1 MFDRLRQKRHE
12 RRQAKQRAAFEDV
25 AAARDQQVELDDR
38 RMRDLPDPLGELN
51 ESVRLGPTIG
61 GAGGP

>member
-1 MFDRLRQKRHE
+1 MFERYRQKRNE

-38 RMRDLPDPLGELN
+38 RMRELPDPLGDLN
-51 ESVRLGPTIG
+51 ETVRLGPTIG
-61 GAGGP
+61 GVGGP

>member
-1 MFDRLRQKRHE
+1 MFDRFRQKRNE

-25 AAARDQQVELDDR
+25 AAARDQRVELDDR
-38 RMRDLPDPLGELN
+38 RLRDLPDPLGELN

-61 GAGGP
+61 GAGSP